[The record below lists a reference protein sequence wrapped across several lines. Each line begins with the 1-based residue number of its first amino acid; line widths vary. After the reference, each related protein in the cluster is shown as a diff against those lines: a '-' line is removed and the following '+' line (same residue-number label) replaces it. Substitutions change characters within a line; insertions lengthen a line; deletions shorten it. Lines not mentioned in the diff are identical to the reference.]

1 MDIALVF
8 YSVAAIIVFC
18 VWFKLFIED
27 TTTAMNDYRSWFI
40 LTTASIAWPIT
51 IPIALIELLLKK
63 DRLDHQSEIIPSF
76 QFPLSCRIQTNSTLP
91 LGYVLK
97 LAGLITDQQVTTA
110 LEAQQTFHRHRRI
123 GEIIA
128 YFGWLQPDT
137 VDFFAEYL
145 PQISSLPQQPIGQ
158 YLKQAKLLNDEQIE
172 DILAT
177 QKQTRRRFGE
187 VAVEKGW
194 IKSETVSLI
203 LQYAGDNSTTTDQS
217 S

>member
-8 YSVAAIIVFC
+8 YSVAAITVFC

-27 TTTAMNDYRSWFI
+27 TTTAMNDYRSWLI

-51 IPIALIELLLKK
+51 IPLSLIELLLKQ
-63 DRLDHQSEIIPSF
+63 DRHDDESEIIPSF
-76 QFPLSCRIQTNSTLP
+76 QLPFSCGMQSHYTLP
-91 LGYVLK
+91 LGYILK
-97 LAGLITDQQVTTA
+97 QAGLITDHQVTTA
-110 LEAQQTFHRHRRI
+110 LQAQQTFHRHRRI
-123 GEIIA
+123 GEIIT

-137 VDFFAEYL
+137 VDFFAESL
-145 PQISSLPQQPIGQ
+145 PQISRLPQQPIGQ

-177 QKQTRRRFGE
+177 QQQTRRKFGE

-194 IKSETVSLI
+194 IKSETITLI
-203 LQYAGDNSTTTDQS
+203 LRYTEDHLT
-217 S
+217 